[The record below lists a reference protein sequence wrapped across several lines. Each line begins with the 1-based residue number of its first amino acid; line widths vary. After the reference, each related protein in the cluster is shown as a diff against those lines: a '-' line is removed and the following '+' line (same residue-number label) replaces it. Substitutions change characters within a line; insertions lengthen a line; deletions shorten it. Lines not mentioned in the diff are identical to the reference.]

1 MKNGW
6 IRVSIYGNAFERG
19 FAHGHLLANEL
30 NTIYDAFHFIL
41 KTNVGISH
49 GKYTKFCKDKIV
61 PRIQENFPE
70 FFEEM
75 QGISA
80 GAIAAGYAHISFDF
94 IVEWNA
100 ILSTYTIFPERCSA
114 FISIY
119 EGKIVMAHNT
129 HTDFLTGQIT
139 NVIMEI
145 CPSIGNRFIMQT
157 SPGFICSGTDFFIV
171 ENGIIGCEST
181 IGNINYTPAF
191 GVPYFCRIR
200 QAMQYGNSFDDYVK
214 IMLEKNAGDYPCTW
228 FLVILIKRNYAT
240 GNCIKKPFRSEKK
253 RRCFLWYK

>member
-1 MKNGW
+1 MKDKRKTKKKRDIKNKINGKRALMKNGW

-30 NTIYDAFHFIL
+30 NTIYDAFDFIL
-41 KTNVGISH
+41 KTNIGISH

-80 GAIAAGYAHISFDF
+80 GAIAAGYTHISFDF

-129 HTDFLTGQIT
+129 HTDFLTGQIK
-139 NVIMEI
+139 I
-145 CPSIGNRFIMQT
+145 S
-157 SPGFICSGTDFFIV
+157 
-171 ENGIIGCEST
+171 
-181 IGNINYTPAF
+181 
-191 GVPYFCRIR
+191 VPLLS
-200 QAMQYGNSFDDYVK
+200 AV
-214 IMLEKNAGDYPCTW
+214 
-228 FLVILIKRNYAT
+228 VHYAH
-240 GNCIKKPFRSEKK
+240 
-253 RRCFLWYK
+253 